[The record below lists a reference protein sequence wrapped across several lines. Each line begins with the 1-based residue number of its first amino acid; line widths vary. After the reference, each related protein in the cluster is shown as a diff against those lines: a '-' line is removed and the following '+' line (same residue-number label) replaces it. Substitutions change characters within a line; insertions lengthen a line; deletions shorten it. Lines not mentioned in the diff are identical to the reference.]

1 MKKKALMYASV
12 ASMIQQFNMD
22 NIRLL
27 QELGYE
33 VDVACNMKQGSTI
46 TDEKVSLMKSELET
60 MGVHVYHIPV
70 PRSVT
75 NIKDIW
81 KSFWITRKLINEQE
95 YSLIHCHSPIGGMIC
110 RLANRLSKWYG
121 QVRMIYTAHGFH
133 FYKGAPK
140 INWLLFYP
148 VEKICSYWT
157 DTLITINKEDYA
169 LAKKKMK
176 AKHILYVPGI
186 GVNLSAF
193 YGQVDKKK
201 MREKLGIPECAF
213 LLLSVGEL
221 NSNKNHEI
229 VIRAMKDLSC
239 QSVHYMIAGCGDK
252 KEYLEMLA
260 TRLGVVERLH
270 LLGYRTDVKDL
281 YQCSDVFVFPSFREG
296 LSVSVMEAMASGKP
310 VVCSEIRGN
319 TDLVDSNGGVLFD
332 PHSVDDCTMAI
343 DQLLHS
349 NLAKMGEYNSNKIRG
364 FSMETVRELM
374 SKIYSK

>member
-1 MKKKALMYASV
+1 
-12 ASMIQQFNMD
+12 
-22 NIRLL
+22 
-27 QELGYE
+27 
-33 VDVACNMKQGSTI
+33 
-46 TDEKVSLMKSELET
+46 
-60 MGVHVYHIPV
+60 
-70 PRSVT
+70 
-75 NIKDIW
+75 
-81 KSFWITRKLINEQE
+81 
-95 YSLIHCHSPIGGMIC
+95 
-110 RLANRLSKWYG
+110 
-121 QVRMIYTAHGFH
+121 
-133 FYKGAPK
+133 
-140 INWLLFYP
+140 
-148 VEKICSYWT
+148 
-157 DTLITINKEDYA
+157 
-169 LAKKKMK
+169 MK

-201 MREKLGIPECAF
+201 MREKLGIPECSF

-319 TDLVDSNGGVLFD
+319 TDLINHNGGVLFD
-332 PHSVDDCTMAI
+332 PHDVDDCRNALERI
-343 DQLLHS
+343 LRSDLYILGRNNRDRVQEFSLES
-349 NLAKMGEYNSNKIRG
+349 VRKIMR
-364 FSMETVRELM
+364 
-374 SKIYSK
+374 IQYSQ